1 MPAKKVDAN
10 ENTQL
15 EKNVRF
21 YHRFMTTPKDA
32 QKSFNNGRF
41 SGTDINP
48 MFRIKILTEVFGPS
62 GFGWWTQNVKY
73 NFVEADITNTSA
85 DKPVPMKETSVFCEL
100 ELIVKDPETGEVS
113 QPIYGVGGNT
123 YIAWGKYGPRASDE
137 AMKMAYT
144 DALSIACKSL
154 GIGHDIWYSND
165 RTKYTINNVDSN
177 NQPASNVNPEPKQN
191 TKAEQKQE
199 TKEEP
204 KQEHTVDTATV
215 IDEIKNK
222 LDEIGAKMEKDEK
235 IEFAKST
242 ILPIIGSMNYK
253 SCTDINKLTALRDK
267 LCA

>member
-1 MPAKKVDAN
+1 MPAAKKAETN

-15 EKNVRF
+15 QKNVRF
-21 YHRFMTTPKDA
+21 YHQFMTTPKDA
-32 QKSFNNGRF
+32 QKAFNNGRF

-48 MFRIKILTEVFGPS
+48 MFRIKVLTEVFGPS

-73 NFVEADITNTSA
+73 EFVEADITNTSVEDA
-85 DKPVPMKETSVFCEL
+85 PTQKETSVFCEL
-100 ELIVKDPETGEVS
+100 ELVVKDPETGEVS

-137 AMKMAYT
+137 AKKMAYT

-165 RTKYTINNVDSN
+165 RTKYTMNNDV
-177 NQPASNVNPEPKQN
+177 
-191 TKAEQKQE
+191 AEQAPK
-199 TKEEP
+199 TAPKPKEEKP
-204 KQEHTVDTATV
+204 AETHTADTATL
-215 IDEIKNK
+215 IDEIAKK
-222 LDEIGAKMEKDEK
+222 LDEIGATMEKEQK
-235 IEFAKST
+235 IAYAKET

-253 SCTDINKLTALRDK
+253 SCTDVNKLAALRDK